1 MLLSSLVWLFAG
13 GLKRNEARTPNSSH
27 FVWSSFV
34 RSQKPVINHYQRSIQ
49 QNTGAYSQYR
59 GSPMKLANKV
69 AWITGG
75 NSGIGFAT
83 ARLFVTE
90 GARVAIT
97 GRNPK
102 TLQAAAKELGDNVL
116 ALQADVTDL
125 EATERAVDRVTK
137 QFGKL
142 DIVFASAGFHELT
155 PIGQTS
161 VEQFE
166 RVIRANLT
174 GVFFTIQAA
183 APHLKEGAS
192 IILNGSVQGVLGIP
206 GFTAYAAAKG
216 GIHWLV
222 IDKILGR
229 DCGT

>member
-59 GSPMKLANKV
+59 VSPMKLANKV

-137 QFGKL
+137 QFGEL
-142 DIVFASAGFHELT
+142 DIVFLT
-155 PIGQTS
+155 PAFTNSLRSARPQS
-161 VEQFE
+161 S
-166 RVIRANLT
+166 NLNES
-174 GVFFTIQAA
+174 F
-183 APHLKEGAS
+183 
-192 IILNGSVQGVLGIP
+192 VLI
-206 GFTAYAAAKG
+206 
-216 GIHWLV
+216 
-222 IDKILGR
+222 
-229 DCGT
+229 